1 MENDH
6 DGACNAIN
14 ASEERTWISDELR
27 RELWHSRMPG
37 RSTEEKIRSLLE
49 FYNENITTV
58 EQLINNY
65 NEMPE
70 EPDQFVS
77 LPDGLINIIVDV
89 ECLDCETIG
98 FTDMLV
104 REDGWYLKTRVK
116 CPVCESERIAVADLK
131 VRKDAGL

>member
-1 MENDH
+1 MDEH
-6 DGACNAIN
+6 DGACNAID
-14 ASEERTWISDELR
+14 ASEARTWISDELR
-27 RELWHSRMPG
+27 RELWHSKMPG
-37 RSTEEKIRSLLE
+37 KSTEEKIRFLLE
-49 FYNENITTV
+49 SYNEYNATV
-58 EQLINNY
+58 DRTDHEFD
-65 NEMPE
+65 EMPR

-116 CPVCESERIAVADLK
+116 CPVCEGERIAVADFK

>member
-1 MENDH
+1 MDEH
-6 DGACNAIN
+6 DGACNALDAN
-14 ASEERTWISDELR
+14 EAHTWISDELR
-27 RELWHSRMPG
+27 RELWHSKMPG
-37 RSTEEKIRSLLE
+37 KSTEEKIRFLLE
-49 FYNENITTV
+49 SYNEYNTTV
-58 EQLINNY
+58 DGTDNEFD
-65 NEMPE
+65 EMPR

-89 ECLDCETIG
+89 ECLGCGTIG

-116 CPVCESERIAVADLK
+116 CPVCEGERIAVADFK

>member
-1 MENDH
+1 MEDNH
-6 DGACNAIN
+6 DGACNAMN
-14 ASEERTWISDELR
+14 ASEQRTWISEELR

-58 EQLINNY
+58 EQLINTC

-77 LPDGLINIIVDV
+77 LPDGMINIVVDV

-104 REDGWYLKTRVK
+104 REDGWYLKTRIK
-116 CPVCESERIAVADLK
+116 CPVCESERIAVADFK

>member
-6 DGACNAIN
+6 DGACNVIN

-58 EQLINNY
+58 EQLINNC

>member
-1 MENDH
+1 MDEPDV
-6 DGACNAIN
+6 ACNALN
-14 ASEERTWISDELR
+14 QSEARAWISDELR

-49 FYNENITTV
+49 FYNEYCATADQMTS
-58 EQLINNY
+58 ES

-70 EPDQFVS
+70 EPDQFAS
-77 LPDGLINIIVDV
+77 LPDGTISIIVDV
-89 ECLDCETIG
+89 ECLGCGTVG

-104 REDGWYLKTRVK
+104 REDGWYLKTRIK
-116 CPVCESERIAVADLK
+116 CPVCEGERIAVADFK

>member
-1 MENDH
+1 MDDH
-6 DGACNAIN
+6 DGACDTIN

-37 RSTEEKIRSLLE
+37 KSTEEKIRFLLE
-49 FYNENITTV
+49 SYNE
-58 EQLINNY
+58 Y
-65 NEMPE
+65 NAAADRIDHEFDEMPK

-77 LPDGLINIIVDV
+77 LPDGLINITVDV
-89 ECLDCETIG
+89 ECLDCGIIG

-116 CPVCESERIAVADLK
+116 CPVCESERIAVADFKL
-131 VRKDAGL
+131 RKDAGL

>member
-1 MENDH
+1 MDEH
-6 DGACNAIN
+6 DVACNALN
-14 ASEERTWISDELR
+14 QSEARAWISDELR

-37 RSTEEKIRSLLE
+37 RSTEEKIRSLLD
-49 FYNENITTV
+49 FYNEYSATA
-58 EQLINNY
+58 EQMANQR

-77 LPDGLINIIVDV
+77 LPDGMINIIVDV
-89 ECLDCETIG
+89 QCLDCETVG
-98 FTDMLV
+98 YTDMLI

-116 CPVCESERIAVADLK
+116 CPVCESERIAVADFK